1 MSGRAATI
9 SAGGR
14 TGRRIGPPASLPIAA
29 RRHPLVR
36 EVDRQLAAA
45 DRTIEG
51 MSHVT
56 DASGRRARRK
66 PVPVLVGVSGGAD
79 SVALLLACVALRGLK
94 RRDSAPFEP
103 IVLHVHHHL
112 RPEAD
117 ADSAWVQRLCQRLGV
132 ACHVRHVYPDKADG
146 NMYAN
151 ARRMRLTEMLNL
163 SEQTQAKRA
172 LLAHHAEDQLETMLM
187 FLCRGAGPHGLAGM
201 RASRCFAGMSIVR
214 PLLRMSKKDCE
225 EMCRAARVKWRE
237 DPSNRDRSRS
247 RARLRQDVLPVLEQL
262 WPGAAQRAAQ
272 SAMLLADAADALH
285 EVVDEAFG
293 SSGSDRWLRSELKRL
308 PDAVVT
314 EGLLRAA
321 VQKDKSLIDSLT
333 GSTLLQAAEAIRSD
347 NRKPRSFRWS
357 KDLTLLINA
366 RDVWMEKR
374 GA

>member
-1 MSGRAATI
+1 MSSRSATT

-14 TGRRIGPPASLPIAA
+14 TTRRISTPATLPIAA

-45 DRTIEG
+45 DRTIDGLSYGDE
-51 MSHVT
+51 
-56 DASGRRARRK
+56 ALGRRARSK
-66 PVPVLVGVSGGAD
+66 SMPVLVGVSGGAD

-112 RPEAD
+112 RPDAD
-117 ADSAWVQRLCQRLGV
+117 ADAAWVERLCQRLGV
-132 ACHVRHVYPDKADG
+132 ACHLRHVYPAKADG
-146 NMYAN
+146 NVYAN
-151 ARRMRLTEMLNL
+151 ARRMRLMEMLDL

-187 FLCRGAGPHGLAGM
+187 FLCRGAGPHALAGM
-201 RASRCFAGMSIVR
+201 RASRCYAGMSIVR

-237 DPSNRDRSRS
+237 DPSNKDRSRS
-247 RARLRQDVLPVLEQL
+247 RARLRQDVLPVLEEL
-262 WPGAAQRAAQ
+262 WPGAAQRASQ
-272 SAMLLADAADALH
+272 SSKLLADAADALQ

-293 SSGSDRWLRSELKRL
+293 SNWSDPWPRSELKRL
-308 PDAVVT
+308 PDAVLT

-321 VQKDKSLIDSLT
+321 IGKDKSLIDSLT

-347 NRKPRSFRWS
+347 DRKPRSFRWS
-357 KDLTLLINA
+357 KDLTLVINA
-366 RDVWMEKR
+366 REVWLDTR
-374 GA
+374 RV